1 MPIGGLNKPKL
12 TQSNS
17 HCVALNQLSQN
28 FRPQRKKKILPR
40 SYRSSAVV
48 AAAHGRA
55 LVPVIFRVPAAPPR
69 LAALRCV
76 AARGVQPCRAELS
89 MVLCSGGAQGT
100 ASLVAARHGALA
112 LLLFCLDLLSG
123 SAGHLIVRP
132 LVFLLG
138 VDEHSRWGG
147 C

>member
-12 TQSNS
+12 TQNNS

-28 FRPQRKKKILPR
+28 FRPQRKKILPR

-76 AARGVQPCRAELS
+76 AARQAQPCRAELS

-112 LLLFCLDLLSG
+112 LLLLFCLDLLSG

-138 VDEHSRWGG
+138 VDEHSR
-147 C
+147 